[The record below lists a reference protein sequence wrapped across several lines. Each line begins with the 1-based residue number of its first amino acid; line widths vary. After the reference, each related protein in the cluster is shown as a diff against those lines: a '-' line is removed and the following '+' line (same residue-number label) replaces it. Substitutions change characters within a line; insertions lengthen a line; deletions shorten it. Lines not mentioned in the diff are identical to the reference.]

1 MRDTAFGIVADGA
14 DAVRKAARHNL
25 RDGSDFIKIHVSG
38 GVATPSDPLEST
50 QYTAEEVQAAV
61 VEAKHRQTYV
71 AAHAYTPEAVLLA
84 VENGVHSIEH
94 GNLIDKAAATMMAA
108 SGSILVPTL
117 STYEAMAE
125 LGAALNLP
133 QSNQDKNKTVYER
146 GLASL
151 ELAREAGVTLG
162 FGTDLIGETQV
173 RQGREFA
180 IRAEVEPARDILR
193 SMYLINPRL
202 CMMEGEIGVLAPG
215 SVGDMVLCKINPLE
229 NIALLANPADSLTLV
244 LQSGMPVSG
253 DSAS

>member
-1 MRDTAFGIVADGA
+1 
-14 DAVRKAARHNL
+14 
-25 RDGSDFIKIHVSG
+25 
-38 GVATPSDPLEST
+38 
-50 QYTAEEVQAAV
+50 
-61 VEAKHRQTYV
+61 
-71 AAHAYTPEAVLLA
+71 
-84 VENGVHSIEH
+84 
-94 GNLIDKAAATMMAA
+94 
-108 SGSILVPTL
+108 
-117 STYEAMAE
+117 MAE

-133 QSNQDKNKTVYER
+133 QSNQDKNNTVYER